1 MPKDESKETLKL
13 ILVTSIIEH
22 KELKSIKG
30 LAHGK
35 NYYVLHHMDLCCG
48 QFFLI
53 NI

>member
-13 ILVTSIIEH
+13 IFSYFNKEH
-22 KELKSIKG
+22 KELKSVKG